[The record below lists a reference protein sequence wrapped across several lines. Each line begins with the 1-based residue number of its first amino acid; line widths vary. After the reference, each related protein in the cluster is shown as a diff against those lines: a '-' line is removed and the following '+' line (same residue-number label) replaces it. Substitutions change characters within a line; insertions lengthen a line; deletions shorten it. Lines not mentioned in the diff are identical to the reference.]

1 MPQQC
6 LVFSVSNFQIGN
18 EIYSDKL
25 WQSELYCYMS
35 DWTLRD
41 LADELIFRVSNNLS
55 DLRRSDD
62 KIDFLV
68 FYCT

>member
-1 MPQQC
+1 MPQQR

-41 LADELIFRVSNNLS
+41 LADEINISDCDNLS
-55 DLRRSDD
+55 DLRRIDD

-68 FYCT
+68 SY